1 MVKRNLA
8 KVETAGSSPVVRS
21 KVRRV
26 DDLCGGL
33 AKRLG
38 SGLQSRI
45 DEFDSRTHLSFAWNP
60 KHNGFRQMIQTRA
73 VGAEVAH
80 FPDTEGVTSSNLV
93 SPTIFLLYVAP
104 SGVFWP
110 ITRFTVPYCLRWQAD
125 TRYLRFEG
133 LISRSRNIYLRF
145 KGLPKRDIRS
155 MRGHPAL
162 ESCGFRPGST
172 RAPTPR
178 NADRCPNEPEAPP
191 RNAIR
196 LQNPARLLI
205 PRCIA
210 RSGCVPRPGR

>member
-93 SPTIFLLYVAP
+93 SPTDAEVHFGVHWVIGAAASALP
-104 SGVFWP
+104 SHGRGRRFDSY
-110 ITRFTVPYCLRWQAD
+110 ITHGRYGGRFS
-125 TRYLRFEG
+125 G
-133 LISRSRNIYLRF
+133 LWRSW
-145 KGLPKRDIRS
+145 
-155 MRGHPAL
+155 
-162 ESCGFRPGST
+162 
-172 RAPTPR
+172 
-178 NADRCPNEPEAPP
+178 
-191 RNAIR
+191 
-196 LQNPARLLI
+196 
-205 PRCIA
+205 
-210 RSGCVPRPGR
+210 